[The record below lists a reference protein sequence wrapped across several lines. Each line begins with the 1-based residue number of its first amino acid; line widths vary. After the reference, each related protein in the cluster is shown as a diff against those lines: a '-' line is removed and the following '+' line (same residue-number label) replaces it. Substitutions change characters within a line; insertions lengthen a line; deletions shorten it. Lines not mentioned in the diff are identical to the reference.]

1 MFKGQLKDYYK
12 DSKDYKIH
20 TSYFKE
26 IKMALLVNNIGGF
39 TTGTRGIPTDMDN
52 ALEIYYGSV
61 LTAFDRKQVFLDLV
75 TTKSIDSGSSISIP
89 VIGQSSD
96 ADTNTHVPGTEL
108 TMSTVAV
115 KERII
120 NIDALEYFAMA
131 VDKFEEK
138 VLHFETRGELAK
150 QAGEALAVKIDK
162 AVAALLVTA
171 SQTSGTIGGVAVQA
185 DGTEVNNDVI
195 DSGAT
200 PKAKGDALIEAVF
213 NAVAQMELKDVTGE
227 KYLVVS
233 PLIFSYL
240 AQSDAVNNDITSG
253 DNGGINKGTVMEV
266 AGIRIYKSNYIPTD
280 STVDVGGVNKK
291 LKALVFTSEAV
302 AVAKLMDVTSEVN
315 YLPEQLATLMTTYYS
330 YGLGVLKPAGACVI
344 TGGTVV

>member
-1 MFKGQLKDYYK
+1 
-12 DSKDYKIH
+12 
-20 TSYFKE
+20 
-26 IKMALLVNNIGGF
+26 MALTVNNIGNNSS
-39 TTGTRGIPTDMDN
+39 TPRGVPTEMNN

-61 LTAFDRKQVFLDLV
+61 LTAFDRKQIFLDLV
-75 TTKSIDSGSSISIP
+75 TTKSIDSGSSVSIP
-89 VIGQSSD
+89 VIGQGSD
-96 ADTNTHVPGTEL
+96 TDTNTHVPGTEL
-108 TMSTVAV
+108 TMSTVPV

-120 NIDALEYFAMA
+120 NIDALEYFALA

-162 AVAALLVTA
+162 AVAASLVTA
-171 SQTSGTIGGVAVQA
+171 SQTSGTIGGVAIQA

-195 DSGAT
+195 DSGST

-213 NAVAQMELKDVTGE
+213 AASAAMEEKEVTGE
-227 KYLVVS
+227 RYLVVS
-233 PLIFSYL
+233 PVIYSYL
-240 AQSDAVNNDITSG
+240 AQSDAVNKDITSG
-253 DNGGINKGTVMEV
+253 NNGGIDKGTVMEV

-280 STVDVGGVNKK
+280 STVDVGGTNKK
-291 LKALVFTSEAV
+291 LKALLFTSEAV

-315 YLPEQLATLMTTYYS
+315 YIPEQLATLMTTYYS
-330 YGLGVLKPAGACVI
+330 YGMGVLKPAASCVI

>member
-1 MFKGQLKDYYK
+1 
-12 DSKDYKIH
+12 
-20 TSYFKE
+20 
-26 IKMALLVNNIGGF
+26 MALTALDIGSLASA
-39 TTGTRGIPTDMDN
+39 GTRGLPTDMEN
-52 ALEIYYGSV
+52 SLQIYYGSV

-75 TTKSIDSGSSISIP
+75 TTKSIEAGSSTSIP
-89 VIGQSSD
+89 VIGQGAD
-96 ADTNTHVPGTEL
+96 TDTNTHVPGTEL

-162 AVAALLVTA
+162 AVAAMLVTA
-171 SQTSGTIGGVAVQA
+171 SQTTGTIGGAAVQA

-195 DSGAT
+195 DTGST

-213 NAVAQMELKDVTGE
+213 EAVAQMELKDVTGE

-233 PLIFSYL
+233 PLIYSHL
-240 AQSDAVNNDITSG
+240 AQSGAVNSDITSG

-266 AGIRIYKSNYIPTD
+266 AGIRIYKSNYLPTAAV
-280 STVDVGGVNKK
+280 SVASVDKK
-291 LKALVFTSEAV
+291 LKAILFTSEAV
-302 AVAKLMDVTSEVN
+302 AVVKLMDVTSEVN
-315 YLPEQLATLMTTYYS
+315 YIPEQLATLMTTYYS
-330 YGLGVLKPAGACVI
+330 YGLGVVKPAGSCVI
-344 TGGTVV
+344 TGGAG

>member
-1 MFKGQLKDYYK
+1 
-12 DSKDYKIH
+12 
-20 TSYFKE
+20 
-26 IKMALLVNNIGGF
+26 MAFQVNNIGNNNQ
-39 TTGTRGIPTDMDN
+39 TPRGLPTEMEN
-52 ALEIYYGSV
+52 SLEIYYGSV
-61 LTAFDRKQVFLDLV
+61 LTAFERKQLFLDLV
-75 TTKSIDSGSSISIP
+75 TTKTIESGSSISIP

-96 ADTNTHVPGTEL
+96 ADTNTHVPGTTL
-108 TMSTVAV
+108 TMSAIPV
-115 KERII
+115 KERVIQ
-120 NIDALEYFAMA
+120 IDALEYFAIA

-162 AVAALLVTA
+162 AVASAIVTA
-171 SQTSGTIGGVAVQA
+171 SQTSGTIGGEAVQA

-213 NAVAQMELKDVTGE
+213 AASAAMEEKDITGE
-227 KYLVVS
+227 RYLVVS
-233 PLIFSYL
+233 PVIYSYL
-240 AQSDAVNNDITSG
+240 AQSDAVNKDITSG

-266 AGIRIYKSNYIPTD
+266 AGIKIYKSNYIPTD
-280 STVDVGGVNKK
+280 TSIDVGGTDKK
-291 LKALVFTSEAV
+291 LKAMLFTSECV

-330 YGLGVLKPAGACVI
+330 YGMGVLKPGASCVI
-344 TGGTVV
+344 TGGTV

>member
-1 MFKGQLKDYYK
+1 
-12 DSKDYKIH
+12 
-20 TSYFKE
+20 
-26 IKMALLVNNIGGF
+26 MALLVNNIGNNSASP
-39 TTGTRGIPTDMDN
+39 RGVPTEMAN
-52 ALEIYYGSV
+52 ALEIYYGTV
-61 LTAFDRKQVFLDLV
+61 LTAFDRKQLFLDLV

-96 ADTNTHVPGTEL
+96 SQTQTHVPGTEL
-108 TMSTVAV
+108 TMATIPV
-115 KERII
+115 KERVIT
-120 NIDALEYFAMA
+120 IDALEYFAMA

-162 AVAALLVTA
+162 AVAAALVTA
-171 SQTSGTIGGVAVQA
+171 SQTSGTIGGSAVQA

-213 NAVAQMELKDVTGE
+213 EAVAAMEEKDVSGE

-233 PLIFSYL
+233 PKIYSYL
-240 AQSDAVNNDITSG
+240 AQSQAVNKDVTSG
-253 DNGGINKGTVMEV
+253 TNGGLDKGTVMEV
-266 AGIRIYKSNYIPTD
+266 AGIRIYKSNYVPVD
-280 STVDVGGVNKK
+280 SAISVGGVNKK
-291 LKALVFTSEAV
+291 LKALLFTSEAV

-315 YLPEQLATLMTTYYS
+315 YIPEQLATLMTTYYS
-330 YGLGVLKPAGACVI
+330 YGMGVLKPACSCVI
-344 TGGTVV
+344 TGGTIA

>member
-1 MFKGQLKDYYK
+1 
-12 DSKDYKIH
+12 
-20 TSYFKE
+20 
-26 IKMALLVNNIGGF
+26 MALTVNNIGNNSS
-39 TTGTRGIPTDMDN
+39 TPRGVPTEMAN

-61 LTAFDRKQVFLDLV
+61 LTAFDRKQLFLDLV
-75 TTKSIDSGSSISIP
+75 MTKSIDSGSSISVP

-96 ADTNTHVPGTEL
+96 SQTRTHVPGTEL
-108 TMSTVAV
+108 TMATIPV

-120 NIDALEYFAMA
+120 NIDALEYFALA

-162 AVAALLVTA
+162 AVAAMLITA
-171 SQTSGTIGGVAVQA
+171 SQTSGTIGGAAVQA
-185 DGTEVNNDVI
+185 DGTEVNNDLI

-213 NAVAQMELKDVTGE
+213 EAVAAMEQKDVSGE
-227 KYLVVS
+227 KYLVVT
-233 PLIFSYL
+233 PKVFSYL
-240 AQSDAVNNDITSG
+240 AQSSAVNKDITSG

-266 AGIRIYKSNYIPTD
+266 AGIRIYKSNYLP
-280 STVDVGGVNKK
+280 VDTAVSVGGTNKK
-291 LKALVFTSEAV
+291 LKALIFTSEAV

-315 YLPEQLATLMTTYYS
+315 YIPEQLATLMTTYYS
-330 YGLGVLKPAGACVI
+330 YGMGVLKPACSCVI